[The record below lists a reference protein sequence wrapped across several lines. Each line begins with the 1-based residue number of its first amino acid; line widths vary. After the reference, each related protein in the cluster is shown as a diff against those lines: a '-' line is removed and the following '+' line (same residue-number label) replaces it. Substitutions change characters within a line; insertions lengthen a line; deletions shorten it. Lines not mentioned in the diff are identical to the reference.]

1 MPGPKRSR
9 RERTDEWASIKRWT
23 LWPEQELYEQI
34 RPLVLFHETAG
45 ERAKEI
51 DVPQRTLSRKAD
63 EFERYGMQSLFL
75 SGEQGGA
82 RETGKTLP
90 PEIRKLIVDLHV
102 ELPTMSW
109 REIAEVCSIRYGRR
123 PDHKSVKHIATATP
137 PPSLQSR
144 RYQPWHQIPDPAER
158 KLAAIRLH
166 AEGWSITSIAEYLA
180 TSRHTIYDTLQ
191 RWTEEGVAGL
201 DVKPKT
207 NKGVRKATLSVRNEI
222 RKLQENPLLGEW
234 RVHTALLRMG
244 IEVSPAT
251 CGRIMAANRQLYGLE
266 KPKRQPRAK
275 LEMPF
280 RASRRHEFWS
290 ADIRYIEEHL
300 LPDPRPVY
308 VITIFENFSRS
319 VLSSA
324 ISATQNQWDYLA
336 VLADAIRRYGAPEAL
351 VTDGGGQFYSTVAV
365 QLYDML
371 GIRKERI
378 DPGEPWENYAETL
391 LYVIWNLENSH
402 ITCIMWTTSAFLL
415 KSFQRMA
422 GVFHIIS
429 IQRRLAD
436 HAFSN
441 ARTWPEIQ
449 QAHQTWWQNY
459 NAEHHY
465 AHRERQDGR
474 HSPAEVL
481 RGVLGRT
488 YPEEVLSRALYAT
501 QFTRHLD
508 RHGYLKFKHW
518 RFFGKNGLAG
528 EEVSVWVYEHTLKVE
543 HQATTLSLYSVRL
556 SPDRASITEVKNAR
570 RLETH
575 FRSPQLDLWQL
586 SDTDWL
592 LALRRPEPSPR
603 KKPSKIV
610 ALAEQLVLPEFGATG

>member
-1 MPGPKRSR
+1 MPGPKRER
-9 RERTDEWASIKRWT
+9 RARTDEWASIKQWT

-51 DVPQRTLSRKAD
+51 DVPQRTRSRKAD
-63 EFERYGMQSLFL
+63 EFERDGMQSLFS

-90 PEIRKLIVDLHV
+90 PEMHQLIVDLHA

-109 REIAEVCSIRYGRR
+109 REIAEICYIRYGRR
-123 PDHKSVKHIATATP
+123 PAHHSVKHIATCG
-137 PPSLQSR
+137 PPSTLSAR
-144 RYQPWHQIPDPAER
+144 RYQPWHQIADPAER
-158 KLAAIRLH
+158 KLAVVRLH
-166 AEGWSITSIAEYLA
+166 SEGWSITSIAEYMQTTRA
-180 TSRHTIYDTLQ
+180 TIYATLQ

-201 DVKPKT
+201 EEKSKARKGPRKVTLKVT
-207 NKGVRKATLSVRNEI
+207 NEV
-222 RKLQENPLLGEW
+222 RKLQENPLLGKW
-234 RVHTALLRMG
+234 RMHTALLRMG

-251 CGRIMAANRQLYGLE
+251 CARIMAANRQLYGLE
-266 KPKRQPRAK
+266 KPKREGCAK
-275 LEMPF
+275 LKMPF

-300 LPDPRPVY
+300 LPDPKPVY
-308 VITIFENFSRS
+308 VITIFENFSRM

-336 VLADAIRRYGAPEAL
+336 VLADAIRRYGAPEAI
-351 VTDGGGQFYSTVAV
+351 VTDGGGQFYSTVAL

-378 DPGEPWENYAETL
+378 DAGQPWENYAETL
-391 LYVIWNLENSH
+391 
-402 ITCIMWTTSAFLL
+402 F
-415 KSFQRMA
+415 
-422 GVFHIIS
+422 S

-459 NAEHHY
+459 NQEHHF
-465 AHRERQDGR
+465 AHRARQDGR
-474 HSPAEVL
+474 HSPADVL
-481 RGVLGRT
+481 RGILGHT
-488 YPEEVLSRALYAT
+488 IPEEVLSRALYAT
-501 QFTRHLD
+501 QFTRYLD
-508 RHGYLKFKHW
+508 RHGYVRFKHW
-518 RFFGKNGLAG
+518 RFFGENGLAG
-528 EEVSVWVYEHTLKVE
+528 EEVSVWAYEDTLKVE

-556 SPDRASITEVKNAR
+556 SPDQQQITEVKNAR

-586 SDTDWL
+586 SETEWL
-592 LALRRPEPSPR
+592 LALRRPEPVAR
-603 KKPSKIV
+603 KKPGKV
-610 ALAEQLVLPEFGATG
+610 VVLAEQLILPEFGATG